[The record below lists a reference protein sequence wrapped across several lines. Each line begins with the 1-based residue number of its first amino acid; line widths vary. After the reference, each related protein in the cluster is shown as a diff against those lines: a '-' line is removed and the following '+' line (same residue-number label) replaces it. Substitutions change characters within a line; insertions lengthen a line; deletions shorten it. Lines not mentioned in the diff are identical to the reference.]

1 MPTASVAST
10 AAPVELVCA
19 CANLRRAARALSRV
33 YEEHLAAVDLSST
46 QMTLLMALSRKG
58 PLPLSDLAAFLEM
71 DRTSLYRALRPLETR
86 GLVATHATDGRTK
99 AADLTAKG
107 RRHFERALPH
117 WEAAQRKFLE
127 AYGSTAWKSL
137 HEGLT
142 MVVRVTGDI

>member
-1 MPTASVAST
+1 MTADARN
-10 AAPVELVCA
+10 PVELVCA

-46 QMTLLMALSRKG
+46 QMTVLMALKRGG
-58 PLPLSDLAAFLEM
+58 PLPLSDLAGFLAM
-71 DRTSLYRALRPLETR
+71 DRTSLYRALRPLEQR
-86 GLVATHATDGRTK
+86 GLVETRATDGRTK

-117 WEAAQRKFLE
+117 WEAAQRKFVG
-127 AYGSTAWKSL
+127 AYGAAAWKTL

-142 MVVRVTGDI
+142 RVVRVTS